1 MSSMHV
7 FMKFNFFCTYFWKAF
22 CMQNPEA
29 REKGMTVSLFRR
41 LSEAHPQAVSALQC
55 QYRMCADIMSLCNAL
70 IYGNR
75 LRCGSHEVA
84 TAQLTFSTPLLKH
97 APQWLHQVCNFVH
110 KAMNPNVTDQCM
122 ISVSDLTLI
131 HWDSYCAIVTVVQV
145 LDPCRKVLFLDT
157 GKLKKL
163 NFLPIVFY
171 THVTSCLQADLNFI
185 LFLFY
190 LNFFGPVGF
199 RCDGCWGNTDAQG
212 DTQCGRG
219 FNCHQSEPAISSDR
233 ESLQSYSCREFFS
246 LSFLSNLMSLEWLGG
261 PHSVQVFCFHL

>member
-1 MSSMHV
+1 MAHCTEAQLIISVVVRMSSTHV
-7 FMKFNFFCTYFWKAF
+7 FMTFNFFCTYFWKAF

-84 TAQLTFSTPLLKH
+84 TAQLTLCTPLLKH

-122 ISVSDLTLI
+122 ISISDLTLI
-131 HWDSYCAIVTVVQV
+131 H
-145 LDPCRKVLFLDT
+145 
-157 GKLKKL
+157 
-163 NFLPIVFY
+163 
-171 THVTSCLQADLNFI
+171 
-185 LFLFY
+185 
-190 LNFFGPVGF
+190 
-199 RCDGCWGNTDAQG
+199 
-212 DTQCGRG
+212 
-219 FNCHQSEPAISSDR
+219 
-233 ESLQSYSCREFFS
+233 
-246 LSFLSNLMSLEWLGG
+246 
-261 PHSVQVFCFHL
+261 